1 MRAKV
6 SRTARRNDSGMVI
19 SMNEGRRARK
29 SLATEARDTPLPIT
43 RSVSLSRRLKSTI
56 KVKRIRLSTKLI
68 PISLAIYV

>member
-1 MRAKV
+1 
-6 SRTARRNDSGMVI
+6 
-19 SMNEGRRARK
+19 MNEGRRARK